1 MKRFLTIS
9 VLLAVTL
16 ISAFSCGETK
26 EFDDHANWQ
35 ERNVKFIDS
44 IAIKCDLNSQ
54 AYTSV
59 DEIPVGQLFKL
70 LSISLNPDNAHG
82 NGSYVY
88 CIKLKN
94 GDDTISPKYTDSI
107 RVNYR
112 VRLMPT
118 HNYPEGQVV
127 DQSFKTADL
136 DPSVNIPSSFAVSG
150 LIDGVATALSYMHC
164 GDYWKLYIPQQ
175 LGYGTT
181 DKTSIPGYSAL
192 IFEINLTEI
201 ARTGKE
207 LSPR

>member
-1 MKRFLTIS
+1 M
-9 VLLAVTL
+9 
-16 ISAFSCGETK
+16 
-26 EFDDHANWQ
+26 
-35 ERNVKFIDS
+35 
-44 IAIKCDLNSQ
+44 
-54 AYTSV
+54 
-59 DEIPVGQLFKL
+59 FKL
-70 LSISLNPDNAHG
+70 LSYKLAPGQPHG
-82 NGSYVY
+82 NSAYVY
-88 CIKLKN
+88 CNILKK
-94 GDDTISPKYTDSI
+94 GDDTISPIYTDSI

-127 DQSFKTADL
+127 DQSFKTANL

-150 LIDGVATALSYMHC
+150 LIDGVATAMMYMHC
-164 GDYWKLYIPQQ
+164 GDYWRLYIPQE

-201 ARTGKE
+201 ARTGQE